1 MNTGKNT
8 ANGTQEA
15 ANSSPAQTD
24 ALAALIGKL
33 NRNPQAAEAMQQAL
47 AKTRAELAGDQTG
60 D

>member
-8 ANGTQEA
+8 ENQAQETA
-15 ANSSPAQTD
+15 SSTTQTD
-24 ALAALIGKL
+24 ALASLISKL
-33 NRNPQAAEAMQQAL
+33 NRSPQAAEAMQQAL